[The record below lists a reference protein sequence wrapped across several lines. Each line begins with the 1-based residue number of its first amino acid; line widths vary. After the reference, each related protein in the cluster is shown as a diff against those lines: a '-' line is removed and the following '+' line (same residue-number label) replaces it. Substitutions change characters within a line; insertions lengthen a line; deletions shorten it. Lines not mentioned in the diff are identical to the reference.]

1 MFDYIYINN
10 IAGIDSPIEL
20 DFIGTPRKKEKQD
33 TVVKVENGIYINKLT
48 GIIGGNAS
56 GKTSIIRSICA
67 IGNFLSDSEKKNKS
81 NKISLKTKSDGF
93 EIKDSLYDIL
103 PRQNNKHKDE
113 MSNIKIDMY
122 IGNGEEPGY
131 YTYDLKYYL
140 GKNLQNTVVE
150 SLSYRKKYKDKP
162 DIIVSIEKEKLE
174 SEIGYKYNHKESI
187 AIDYKDVDEKLYNQ
201 FNKKMR
207 YYTTFYEHYVK
218 YSQSSIDFLF
228 IDPIQY
234 INLHFWLQ
242 QDSEMVNKVI
252 KLVDKKVEKITL
264 EKSKEEEQ
272 EEIVIYDKNNSKLEY
287 DDLSTGTKKL
297 LFLVYNSLYVIKE
310 NAILVCDEI
319 ENSLH
324 LDLVKL
330 ILELFTVRDSKAQLI
345 FTTNNEN
352 VLDEQILR
360 NDQIYCIDRD
370 ENDIIKMEKFSEMQG
385 VRYDTVFKKNYRNK
399 NKNIHSEQPNE
410 NQINDFVNYI
420 NSAKEIKQYKKYI

>member
-1 MFDYIYINN
+1 
-10 IAGIDSPIEL
+10 
-20 DFIGTPRKKEKQD
+20 
-33 TVVKVENGIYINKLT
+33 
-48 GIIGGNAS
+48 
-56 GKTSIIRSICA
+56 
-67 IGNFLSDSEKKNKS
+67 
-81 NKISLKTKSDGF
+81 
-93 EIKDSLYDIL
+93 
-103 PRQNNKHKDE
+103 
-113 MSNIKIDMY
+113 
-122 IGNGEEPGY
+122 
-131 YTYDLKYYL
+131 
-140 GKNLQNTVVE
+140 
-150 SLSYRKKYKDKP
+150 
-162 DIIVSIEKEKLE
+162 
-174 SEIGYKYNHKESI
+174 
-187 AIDYKDVDEKLYNQ
+187 
-201 FNKKMR
+201 MR

-264 EKSKEEEQ
+264 KKSKEEEQ

-324 LDLVKL
+324 LDL
-330 ILELFTVRDSKAQLI
+330 ELFTVRDSKAQLI

-352 VLDEQILR
+352 ILDEQILR

-420 NSAKEIKQYKKYI
+420 NSAKDGS